1 MEQRDLRGQLERMKE
16 RLSEA
21 EAEKHQA
28 AEYGLRL
35 LESHNELQSQLEEE
49 QRVMTSQ
56 LEGLEQ
62 EKFSL
67 QRDVELKVKLL
78 DSLSSEYESCKTSHA
93 LQMDALHQQMERMA
107 SRELQ
112 EARGTLELLKGEAEE
127 ARLAQRQAE
136 HKLEQQTALLEARGE
151 EIRAF
156 SQRHHE
162 TASSEILALQVDNAE
177 LLEHK
182 AALTQ
187 EMDDMR
193 YRTEQLELSRAMLH
207 RQVERLQQ
215 EKEEDQRVAVS
226 YFNALEK
233 AREANQEL
241 QQQLSHAL
249 QQAQDPRSKGNSLFG
264 ELEDR
269 RVEMERQLI
278 SIKVQYNNLQK
289 QHAFTKQQHCRLKLQ
304 IGTLLQMK
312 CGQVDVE
319 TMQRLQAMLDQR
331 NHEVMELVKK
341 NRQLEELNSVN
352 LVGSEMHLAKSNS
365 DLGDGQYYVDLLKLK
380 LSETS
385 QQLTQLK
392 ENSSVQRMKHLA
404 ESQNVLDLERKL
416 FALEG
421 QLQNSQGETMK
432 LQVKLDQLQ
441 LKYEPEELNKRRII
455 VRRREKLPV
464 GDGSTEASPANLPN
478 DAGTKP
484 ATAVGADETSPE
496 DSMAELLRNDLAV
509 TGVRESSPASET
521 RAPSTSEQRAP
532 GAEGSSGASSKLQP
546 LPAAARAAGGA
557 CDDDDN
563 GEMVPAGSSQ
573 ARPKGDMPSER
584 DLPEPVKK
592 IKLEDKCSPLADR
605 NADVMPGRS
614 SPVRSGF
621 GAVDSSS
628 LENCWDIKRKAP
640 GEKKKGA
647 HSVIHISSQPSVENE
662 CAQQ

>member
-1 MEQRDLRGQLERMKE
+1 MKMEQRDLREQLERMKE
-16 RLSEA
+16 RLNQA
-21 EAEKHQA
+21 EAEKQQA

-35 LESHNELQSQLEEE
+35 LDSYNELQSQLEEE
-49 QRVMTSQ
+49 QRVMTRQ

-112 EARGTLELLKGEAEE
+112 EARGKLELLKGEAEE

-136 HKLEQQTALLEARGE
+136 HKLEQQAALLEARGE

-215 EKEEDQRVAVS
+215 EKEEDQREAVS

-278 SIKVQYNNLQK
+278 SIKVKYNNLQK

-392 ENSSVQRMKHLA
+392 ESSSVQRMKHLA

-464 GDGSTEASPANLPN
+464 GDGSTEASSANLPN

-509 TGVRESSPASET
+509 TGVRERSS
-521 RAPSTSEQRAP
+521 APSTSEQRAP
-532 GAEGSSGASSKLQP
+532 GAEGSTGASSKPQP
-546 LPAAARAAGGA
+546 PPAAARAAGGA
-557 CDDDDN
+557 CDDDN
-563 GEMVPAGSSQ
+563 GEMVSAGSSQ
-573 ARPKGDMPSER
+573 ARPKGDTPSER
-584 DLPEPVKK
+584 DLPEPAKK

-605 NADVMPGRS
+605 NADAVPGRS

>member
-1 MEQRDLRGQLERMKE
+1 MKMEQRDLREQLERMKE
-16 RLSEA
+16 RLSQA
-21 EAEKHQA
+21 EAQKQQA

-35 LESHNELQSQLEEE
+35 LDSYNELQSQLEEE
-49 QRVMTSQ
+49 QRVMTRQ

-112 EARGTLELLKGEAEE
+112 EARGKLELLKGEAEE

-136 HKLEQQTALLEARGE
+136 HKLEQQAALLEARGE

-215 EKEEDQRVAVS
+215 EKEEDQREAVS

-278 SIKVQYNNLQK
+278 SIKVKYNNLQK

-352 LVGSEMHLAKSNS
+352 LVGSETHLAKSNS

-392 ENSSVQRMKHLA
+392 ESSSVQRMKHLA

-464 GDGSTEASPANLPN
+464 GDGSTEASSANLPN

-509 TGVRESSPASET
+509 TGVRERSS
-521 RAPSTSEQRAP
+521 APSTSEQRAP
-532 GAEGSSGASSKLQP
+532 GAEGSTGASSKPQP
-546 LPAAARAAGGA
+546 PPAAARAAGGA
-557 CDDDDN
+557 CDDDN
-563 GEMVPAGSSQ
+563 GEMVSAGSSQ
-573 ARPKGDMPSER
+573 ARPKGDTPSER
-584 DLPEPVKK
+584 DLPEPAKK

-605 NADVMPGRS
+605 NADAVPGRS

>member
-1 MEQRDLRGQLERMKE
+1 MEQRELRGQLERMKE
-16 RLSEA
+16 RLSQA

-35 LESHNELQSQLEEE
+35 LESHNELQAQLEEE

-78 DSLSSEYESCKTSHA
+78 ESLSAEYESCKTSHA
-93 LQMDALHQQMERMA
+93 LQIDALHQQMERIA
-107 SRELQ
+107 SRDLQ
-112 EARGTLELLKGEAEE
+112 EARGKLELLKGEAEE

-136 HKLEQQTALLEARGE
+136 RKLEQQATLLEARGE

-162 TASSEILALQVDNAE
+162 TASSEILVLQVENAE

-193 YRTEQLELSRAMLH
+193 YRTEQLELSRTVLH

-278 SIKVQYNNLQK
+278 SVKVQYKNLQK

-312 CGQVDVE
+312 CGQVDLE

-331 NHEVMELVKK
+331 NHEVMELLKK
-341 NRQLEELNSVN
+341 NRELEELNSVN
-352 LVGSEMHLAKSNS
+352 LVGSDMQLGKSNS

-380 LSETS
+380 LYETR

-392 ENSSVQRMKHLA
+392 ENSSMQRMKHLA

-421 QLQNSQGETMK
+421 QLQESQGGTMK
-432 LQVKLDQLQ
+432 LQVKLDELQ

-478 DAGTKP
+478 DAGTNP
-484 ATAVGADETSPE
+484 ATAVVAGETSPE
-496 DSMAELLRNDLAV
+496 DSMAELLRNDPAV
-509 TGVRESSPASET
+509 TGVRKSLASET
-521 RAPSTSEQRAP
+521 RAPSTSKQRAP
-532 GAEGSSGASSKLQP
+532 GAEGSRSASSELQP
-546 LPAAARAAGGA
+546 PPAAARAAGGA
-557 CDDDDN
+557 CEDDS
-563 GEMVPAGSSQ
+563 GEVVSAGSFQ
-573 ARPKGDMPSER
+573 ARPKGDTSSER

-621 GAVDSSS
+621 GAVDSSA

>member
-1 MEQRDLRGQLERMKE
+1 MKMEQRDLREQLERMKE
-16 RLSEA
+16 RLNQA
-21 EAEKHQA
+21 EAEKQQA

-35 LESHNELQSQLEEE
+35 LDSYNELQSQLEEE
-49 QRVMTSQ
+49 QRVMTRQ

-112 EARGTLELLKGEAEE
+112 EARGKLELLKGEAEE

-215 EKEEDQRVAVS
+215 EKEEDQREAVS

-278 SIKVQYNNLQK
+278 SIKVKYNNLQK

-392 ENSSVQRMKHLA
+392 ESSSVQRMKHLA

-509 TGVRESSPASET
+509 TGVRERSS
-521 RAPSTSEQRAP
+521 APSTSEQRAP
-532 GAEGSSGASSKLQP
+532 GAEGSSGASSKPQP
-546 LPAAARAAGGA
+546 PPAAARAAGGA
-557 CDDDDN
+557 CDDDN
-563 GEMVPAGSSQ
+563 GEMVSAGSSQ
-573 ARPKGDMPSER
+573 ARPKGDTPSER
-584 DLPEPVKK
+584 DLPEPAKK

-605 NADVMPGRS
+605 NADAVPGRS